1 MKEGFTMDFIKI
13 LENKTITD
21 VPFFK
26 AAGVH
31 CGLKR
36 EKKDLC
42 VIYSEKKAVAA
53 AVFTNNK
60 VKAAPVLL
68 NMKTIANKNIQAIVA
83 NSGNAN
89 ACTGAAGYKDAEVMA
104 ELTAK
109 ELNLTPGEVLVA
121 STGIIGEPLKFD
133 KITKGIKMACENLSF
148 HGGNDAGNAIM
159 TTDTFQKKIAIE
171 FNLGNKKAMISA
183 IAKGSGMIH
192 PNMGTM
198 LSFVVTDTNISKVM
212 LDKALKESVLDSYN
226 MVSVD
231 GDTSTND
238 MVIVL
243 ANGACEN
250 KLIDSED
257 GDYEIFKTA
266 LHFVNVELSKMIA
279 KDGEGA
285 TKLLEVIVNNAKTL
299 NDAKVCSKSVIT
311 SSLVKAAFFGAD
323 ANWGRILCA
332 LGYSGADLNVNAI
345 NILFSNQAGNI
356 QICKN
361 GGNIPFDES
370 LAKKILNEDKITIT
384 IDLNDGD
391 FTATAWGCDLTYD
404 YVKINGSYR
413 S

>member
-1 MKEGFTMDFIKI
+1 MNSIKI

-26 AAGVH
+26 ASGVH
-31 CGLKR
+31 CGLK
-36 EKKDLC
+36 KLKQDLC
-42 VIYSEKKAVAA
+42 VIYSEKEAVAA
-53 AVFTNNK
+53 ATFTKNK

-68 NMKTIANKNIQAIVA
+68 NMKTIENLNIQAIVA

-89 ACTGAAGYKDAEVMA
+89 ACTGDAGYKDAILMA

-109 ELNLTPGEVLVA
+109 ELNLSSSEVLVA
-121 STGIIGEPLKFD
+121 STGVIGQPLPFD
-133 KITKGIKMACENLSF
+133 KVENGIKMACETLSSE
-148 HGGNDAGNAIM
+148 GGEDAGKAIM
-159 TTDTFQKKIAIE
+159 TTDTFLKKFTIE
-171 FNLGNKKAMISA
+171 FQVGGKKSMMSA

-198 LSFVVTDTNISKVM
+198 LSFIVTDTNISKPM
-212 LDKALKESVLDSYN
+212 LNKALKESVEDSYN

-243 ANGACEN
+243 ANGSSEN
-250 KLIDSED
+250 KLIDCENQ
-257 GDYEIFKTA
+257 DYEDFKTA
-266 LHFVNVELSKMIA
+266 LHFLNVELSKMIA

-299 NDAKVCSKSVIT
+299 EDAKICSKAVIT
-311 SSLVKAAFFGAD
+311 SSLVKSAFFGAD
-323 ANWGRILCA
+323 ANWGRIICA

-345 NILFSNQAGNI
+345 NIFFSNEMGNI
-356 QICKN
+356 QICKD
-361 GGNIPFDES
+361 GGNIEFDET
-370 LAKKILNEDKITIT
+370 LAKKILEEEKITIT
-384 IDLNDGD
+384 INLNDGD
-391 FTATAWGCDLTYD
+391 FSATAWGCDLTYD